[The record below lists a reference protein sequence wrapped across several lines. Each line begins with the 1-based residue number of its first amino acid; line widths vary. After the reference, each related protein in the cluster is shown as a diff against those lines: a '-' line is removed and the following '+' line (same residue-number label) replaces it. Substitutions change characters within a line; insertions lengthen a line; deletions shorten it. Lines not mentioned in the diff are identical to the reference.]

1 MLQSAPP
8 LQSSATLPNY
18 LHSSNNN
25 EGPSSLFS
33 PPAHH
38 SPNLNFNPEPPKPR
52 FLFKMPRVVP
62 NQKEKFESDD
72 TMKKNSRESEVRY
85 TGFRDRPLH
94 ERQAKFHCSLREG
107 HTEIAFIP
115 TGFNLIIS
123 FEPNPGYSLHQRQ
136 CDFEKEPGRVHIRSP
151 FILNG
156 VCVRWR
162 GYLDLERLDGVGCI
176 EFDEDTAKVEDAILR
191 EQVEAYNRRL
201 REFEEHAKERQ
212 RQLAVFMGQRQQ
224 HQQALSAAAAA
235 AAAVAASHG
244 SSKSH
249 SSNNSNNNNNNSS
262 SQDSPEKSSTSSE
275 SISPSHSLNNS
286 LSSVS
291 ELIEPRKSSF
301 ESSNFDL
308 SSSLV
313 SSSQSVLK

>member
-1 MLQSAPP
+1 
-8 LQSSATLPNY
+8 
-18 LHSSNNN
+18 
-25 EGPSSLFS
+25 
-33 PPAHH
+33 
-38 SPNLNFNPEPPKPR
+38 
-52 FLFKMPRVVP
+52 MPRVVP

-94 ERQAKFHCSLREG
+94 ERQAKFHCSLRE
-107 HTEIAFIP
+107 
-115 TGFNLIIS
+115 
-123 FEPNPGYSLHQRQ
+123 GYSLHQRQ

-313 SSSQSVLK
+313 SSTVTGSFFVEEFFWKDDGEEGKKTYEYGSNSTGDDNSCDVDVINILEAI

>member
-1 MLQSAPP
+1 MLQSAPS
-8 LQSSATLPNY
+8 LAASSAALPNY
-18 LHSSNNN
+18 LNNNTHSNNHN
-25 EGPSSLFS
+25 NNNNNDGGSSLFS
-33 PPAHH
+33 GGPPLGFT
-38 SPNLNFNPEPPKPR
+38 PPDVTPKPR

-72 TMKKNSRESEVRY
+72 IMKKNSRESEVRY

-107 HTEIAFIP
+107 HTEISFIP

-123 FEPNPGYSLHQRQ
+123 FDPGYSSHRQ

-176 EFDEDTAKVEDAILR
+176 EFDEESARVEDAILR

-212 RQLAVFMGQRQQ
+212 RQLALFMGQRHQ
-224 HQQALSAAAAA
+224 HQQALA
-235 AAAVAASHG
+235 AAAVAD
-244 SSKSH
+244 KSNQI
-249 SSNNSNNNNNNSS
+249 S
-262 SQDSPEKSSTSSE
+262 DSPEKSSTASSD
-275 SISPSHSLNNS
+275 SLNHSS
-286 LSSVS
+286 LSDKL
-291 ELIEPRKSSF
+291 ETRKSSF
-301 ESSNFDL
+301 ESSFDL
-308 SSSLV
+308 SPTLV
-313 SSSQSVLK
+313 SSSQSSSSLCK